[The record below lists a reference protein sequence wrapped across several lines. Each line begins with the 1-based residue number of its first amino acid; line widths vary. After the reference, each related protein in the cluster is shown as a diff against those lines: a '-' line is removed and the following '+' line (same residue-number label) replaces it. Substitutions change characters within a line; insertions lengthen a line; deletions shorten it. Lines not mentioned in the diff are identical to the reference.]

1 MNTILKKAALAAAL
15 VTASLSANAAETH
28 ITVLADVDPTL
39 ALMQADGS
47 PLPDAI
53 KMEHKPGVGLDSWS
67 RQVRIYSNDIDK
79 DIEVR
84 LINEPVLIGNAP
96 GTPSVPLKVSL
107 NTRELGLAATDYLAA
122 DLFDGAL
129 PGASVAMP
137 LEIAQKTQGPI
148 DVADS
153 FQGMVSIAMK
163 QKTTSP

>member
-1 MNTILKKAALAAAL
+1 MHMLKKAALAAAL

-39 ALMQADGS
+39 ALLQADGS
-47 PLPDAI
+47 PLPDAV
-53 KMEHKPGVGLDSWS
+53 KLDHAPGRGLIPWS
-67 RQVRIYSNDIDK
+67 QQVRIYSNDIDK

-84 LINEPVLIGNAP
+84 LINEPVLIGNAA

-137 LEIAQKTQGPI
+137 LEIAQKTPGAI
-148 DVADS
+148 TVADS

>member
-1 MNTILKKAALAAAL
+1 MHIIKKAALAAAL
-15 VTASLSANAAETH
+15 ATASLSANAAETH

-39 ALMQADGS
+39 ALLQADGS

-53 KMEHKPGVGLDSWS
+53 KMVHKPGTGLDSWS

-107 NTRELGLAATDYLAA
+107 NNRELGLAATDYLAA

-137 LEIAQKTQGPI
+137 LEIAQKTAGAI
-148 DVADS
+148 TVADS

-163 QKTTSP
+163 QKTASP

>member
-1 MNTILKKAALAAAL
+1 MHIFKKAALAAAL

-28 ITVLADVDPTL
+28 ITILADVDPTL
-39 ALMQADGS
+39 ALLQADGS

-53 KMEHKPGVGLDSWS
+53 KMVHKPGTGLDAWK

-84 LINEPVLIGNAP
+84 LINEPVLIGNAA

-107 NTRELGLAATDYLAA
+107 NNRELGLAATDYLAA

-137 LEIAQKTQGPI
+137 LEIAQKTPGAI
-148 DVADS
+148 TVADS

-163 QKTTSP
+163 QKTASP